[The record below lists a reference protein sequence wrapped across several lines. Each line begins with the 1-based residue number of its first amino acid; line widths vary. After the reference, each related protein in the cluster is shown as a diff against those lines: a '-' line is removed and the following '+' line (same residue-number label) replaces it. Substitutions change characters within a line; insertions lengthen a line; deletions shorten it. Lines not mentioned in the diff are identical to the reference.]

1 MTAEERISQLRDE
14 INFHLYRYHVL
25 DAPVISDAEYDALYR
40 ELVELEA
47 EHPELITADSPTQRA
62 GAEPLSAFEKVTHPA
77 PILSLANA
85 FNVADLFAWRA
96 RIGRLLP
103 DPEMKLDYAV
113 EPKLDGLSVVL
124 TYRDGLFTQGAT
136 RGNGE
141 VGEDVTPN
149 LRTIRSLPQ
158 RIPVPNALAALSTS
172 PQSFDP
178 AQDKSLISDLRSP
191 PAYLVVRG
199 EVFFPLDKF
208 EAFNQARME
217 AGAAA
222 YMNPRNAASGSLRQL
237 DSTITAAR
245 PLTLYVYDFVAWDG
259 GDIPNRQWERLELLR
274 AYGFPVS
281 PDSQYCPDLDCVAAA
296 YAAWIEKRNQL
307 NYEIDGMVVKIND
320 KPLADSLGFVGK
332 DPRGAIAMKFPA
344 QEKTTRLLGVQ
355 VNVGR
360 TGILAP
366 AAVLEAVEIGGVV
379 VRNATLHNYDEIAR
393 KDIRIGDT
401 VIVKRAGDVI
411 PYIIGPV
418 VDVRDG
424 SEQVV
429 ERPSRCPVCGEPAV
443 QIEGEVAIYCD
454 NSACPEQLVRRVE
467 YFVSR
472 GAMDIDNFG
481 SQTGSL
487 LIEQALIHDVAD
499 IYSLNRDD
507 LLALEGFKDKKVDNL
522 LAGIAASKQ
531 RPAERVLT
539 ALGIRYVGSV
549 VAGLLLDAL
558 GSIDAIAAASQEELE
573 AIEGIGPGTAVH
585 ILTWFANEKTRQ
597 VLEKLG
603 AAGLQFAV
611 EKRETDAASQ
621 TLDGLTFV
629 ITGTLP
635 TMSRDEAKALI
646 ESHGG
651 KVTGS
656 VSKNTDYLLAGEKAG
671 SKLTK
676 AQSLGIAIL
685 DEAALMNLASG

>member
-14 INFHLYRYHVL
+14 ISYHLYRYHVL
-25 DAPVISDAEYDALYR
+25 DTPVISDAEYDALYR

-47 EHPELITADSPTQRA
+47 EHPELVTPDSPTQRA
-62 GAEPLSAFEKVTHPA
+62 GAEPLDAFEKVTHPA

-85 FNVADLFAWRA
+85 FNVDDLRAWRT

-103 DPEMKLDYAV
+103 DPEMKLDYVV
-113 EPKLDGLSVVL
+113 EPKLDGLSIVL
-124 TYRDGLFTQGAT
+124 TYRNGRFTQGAT

-158 RIPVPNALAALSTS
+158 RIPINPDSQLT
-172 PQSFDP
+172 
-178 AQDKSLISDLRSP
+178 P
-191 PAYLVVRG
+191 PSYLVVRG

-208 EAFNQARME
+208 EVFNQARME

-245 PLTLYVYDFVAWDG
+245 PLTLFLYDFVAWEGAGVPD
-259 GDIPNRQWERLELLR
+259 RQWERLELLR

-281 PDSQYCPDLDCVAAA
+281 PDSQHCPDLDCVAAA
-296 YAAWIEKRNQL
+296 YEAWIEKRNRL

-320 KPLADSLGFVGK
+320 RPLADSLGFVGK

-344 QEKTTRLLGVQ
+344 QEKATKLLDVQ

-366 AAVLEAVEIGGVV
+366 AAILEAVEIGGVV

-411 PYIIGPV
+411 PYVIGPV

-424 SEQVV
+424 SEHVI
-429 ERPSRCPVCGEPAV
+429 EKPTHCPACGEPAV
-443 QIEGEVAIYCD
+443 QVEGEVAIYCD
-454 NSACPEQLVRRVE
+454 NPACPEQLVRRVE

-481 SQTGSL
+481 AQTGVL
-487 LIEQALIHDVAD
+487 LIEQNLIHDVAD
-499 IYSLNRDD
+499 IYTLNRDE

-522 LAGIAASKQ
+522 LAGIEASKQ
-531 RPAERVLT
+531 QPAERVLT
-539 ALGIRYVGSV
+539 ALGVRYVGGV

-558 GSIDAIAAASQEELE
+558 GSIDAIAEADQAALE

-585 ILTWFANEKTRQ
+585 VITWFDNEKNRQ
-597 VLEKLG
+597 VLEKLR

-621 TLDGLTFV
+621 TLEGLTFV

-646 ESHGG
+646 EAHGG

-656 VSKNTDYLLAGEKAG
+656 VSKNTNYLLAGEKAG
-671 SKLTK
+671 SKLAK
-676 AQSLGIAIL
+676 AEKLNVPIL
-685 DEAALMNLASG
+685 DEDSLKQMTEKT